1 MDNAGQN
8 GSIHVESHEMGR
20 IHIMC
25 EAFIEEKVIE
35 GFQFNEREKA

>member
-8 GSIHVESHEMGR
+8 GSIHVESHEIGR

-25 EAFIEEKVIE
+25 EAFIEEV
-35 GFQFNEREKA
+35 QFNEREKA